1 MGVVFLIDDVV
12 LRRFGGLPSGSGRNA
27 FVCMQLRGAGYDG
40 RTECE

>member
-12 LRRFGGLPSGSGRNA
+12 LRRFGGLPGGSGRNA